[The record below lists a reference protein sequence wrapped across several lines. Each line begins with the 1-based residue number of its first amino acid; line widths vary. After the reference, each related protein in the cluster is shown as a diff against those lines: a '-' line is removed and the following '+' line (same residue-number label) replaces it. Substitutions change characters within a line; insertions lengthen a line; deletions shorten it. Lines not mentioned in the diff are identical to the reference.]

1 MVHMVAEKIII
12 SPSYQVPFYG
22 KEGPDKNM
30 LRLGRGVHNLA
41 YPPADREVQGNLP
54 TSH

>member
-30 LRLGRGVHNLA
+30 LRLGRGVHDLTNS
-41 YPPADREVQGNLP
+41 PVDGE
-54 TSH
+54 